1 MTRAARN
8 NVERRD
14 GGKCDL
20 SRGWGSIITSDT
32 QSERT
37 EAFSPALRWR
47 RLDVRPGATPQLRLQ
62 FVSFGSGLCIG
73 REQDLPAERHRQ
85 LRRDGIAH
93 LAVARVDTTGEAV
106 PVGEA
111 LNARI
116 LTNREHPVFVRVDDG
131 PVVRLGP
138 AHHRRHDVFPGE
150 APEASIRASI
160 GARIIGDDR
169 LARGGLLALR
179 QVAPAAMQLI
189 FGLRDE
195 IDALLV
201 VEVENERLVVV
212 KLEALTALA
221 RIALEVAHWLHPLPR
236 AIGARILDCAIG
248 RRRLLLGRPILL
260 VRPEVALFCLDR
272 WQIPECIP
280 KGKRR
285 LQRGR
290 HRGVGYIQQ
299 VRPHPSRHHRDG
311 HWRQPVRRCR
321 VLGQHL
327 VTSGG
332 VQDGARS
339 VLW

>member
-93 LAVARVDTTGEAV
+93 LSARGARARHTPWHGEAMLERRAC
-106 PVGEA
+106 VGHAPGGSES
-111 LNARI
+111 RY
-116 LTNREHPVFVRVDDG
+116 NREHPVFVRVDDG

-160 GARIIGDDR
+160 GARIT
-169 LARGGLLALR
+169 
-179 QVAPAAMQLI
+179 VA
-189 FGLRDE
+189 D
-195 IDALLV
+195 
-201 VEVENERLVVV
+201 
-212 KLEALTALA
+212 T
-221 RIALEVAHWLHPLPR
+221 
-236 AIGARILDCAIG
+236 
-248 RRRLLLGRPILL
+248 
-260 VRPEVALFCLDR
+260 
-272 WQIPECIP
+272 
-280 KGKRR
+280 
-285 LQRGR
+285 
-290 HRGVGYIQQ
+290 
-299 VRPHPSRHHRDG
+299 
-311 HWRQPVRRCR
+311 
-321 VLGQHL
+321 
-327 VTSGG
+327 
-332 VQDGARS
+332 
-339 VLW
+339 